1 MFHHASETDETYQS
15 LAESEEKQNTLDEQT
30 NNEYSLG

>member
-15 LAESEEKQNTLDEQT
+15 LAESEEKQNTLDE
-30 NNEYSLG
+30 